1 MEFILRFLQN
11 LKEYQVLGVLL
22 GFVLAFAV
30 FIGNEYLKQRLFT
43 PKIEI
48 DFLPEKPFVIV
59 SSLGDDKEG
68 KYYPFYQFRLS
79 IYNDSGFYKAD
90 KHVVMLTE
98 LWNFKN
104 GRFEKE
110 EKFEPIRLNPLGYGP
125 ETILPKMKVFA
136 PFGKIA
142 HVDFQKR
149 FEKGLLSG
157 NPDEPQFRFEMKDMP
172 RWILSHVAPGKHRFK
187 ITVYFENIPPVSKT
201 FELSWSGQWSDDY
214 EKMLKEIVIK
224 PL

>member
-1 MEFILRFLQN
+1 MGLFLRVLKN
-11 LKEYQVLGVLL
+11 LKEYQLLAVIL
-22 GFVLAFAV
+22 GFLLAFVALL
-30 FIGNEYLKQRLFT
+30 GNEYLKQWLFT
-43 PKIEI
+43 PKIQI
-48 DFLPEKPFVIV
+48 DFRPEKPFVIA
-59 SSLGDDKEG
+59 SRLGNDREG
-68 KYYPFYQFRLS
+68 KYYTFYQFRLS

-98 LWNFKN
+98 LWNLKN
-104 GRFEKE
+104 DSYEKE
-110 EKFEPIRLNPLGYGP
+110 ELFEPIRLNPLGYGP
-125 ETILPKMKVFA
+125 ETILPKMTVFA

-187 ITVYFENIPPVSKT
+187 ITVYFDNIPPVSKI
-201 FELSWSGQWSDDY
+201 FELSWSGHWSDNY